1 MTARIIPFP
10 HRRPVSDADRVEAAK
25 AKCEAALAF
34 DQNPSP
40 ENRERLIDAHRRLA
54 ETRHGG
60 MPALIDR
67 DMAAFLRMMTLSEQE
82 PA

>member
-1 MTARIIPFP
+1 MTATIIAFP
-10 HRRPVSDADRVEAAK
+10 RRRVSDTERVEAAK

-34 DQNPSP
+34 DQDPSL
-40 ENRERLIDAHRRLA
+40 ENREKLIEAHRQLA
-54 ETRHGG
+54 ESRHGG
-60 MPALIDR
+60 VQALVDR

>member
-1 MTARIIPFP
+1 MTATIIAFL
-10 HRRPVSDADRVEAAK
+10 RRRVSDTERVEAAK

-34 DQNPSP
+34 DQDPSL
-40 ENRERLIDAHRRLA
+40 ENREKLIEAHRQLA
-54 ETRHGG
+54 ESRHGG
-60 MPALIDR
+60 VQALVDR

>member
-1 MTARIIPFP
+1 MGTIIAFP
-10 HRRPVSDADRVEAAK
+10 RRRAISDGDRVEAAK

-34 DQNPSP
+34 EQDPSP
-40 ENRERLIDAHRRLA
+40 ENRTALIEAHRRLA
-54 ETRHGG
+54 EARHGG
-60 MPALIDR
+60 ASALVDR